1 MRPILFQIGDYRF
14 YSFGLMAALALIV
27 PGITIVR
34 PLVRRRGVPAEFAYE
49 LIIAAGVGG
58 FVFARI
64 YYLIENYAL
73 IKADFWGAAFGGIGF
88 TWYGGLIGGFLGVV
102 GWTLIRR
109 YPLDVIAN
117 AMAPA
122 TAFGYLIGRIGC
134 QLAGDGDYGKVST
147 LPWAMG
153 YPNGT
158 VPTPPGVEVHPTPIY
173 EIIAMAFVVWILW
186 RLATRYDKSGW
197 WTFGWFLV
205 LSGIERFLVEFVR
218 INPVWFAE
226 LDPAAVGEHRE
237 RRDRGRAHPRLRPQ
251 AGRGGRRGGEAE
263 PCRDEAGG
271 PGVLAA
277 APGGRPHCPGPGSNR
292 YPMRAAVR
300 K

>member
-1 MRPILFQIGDYRF
+1 MRPILFEIGDYRF

-27 PGITIVR
+27 PGMTIVR

-73 IKADFWGAAFGGIGF
+73 IKADFWSAAFGGVGF

-102 GWTLIRR
+102 GWTLVRR

-134 QLAGDGDYGKVST
+134 QLAGDGDYGKAERPA
-147 LPWAMG
+147 LG
-153 YPNGT
+153 DG
-158 VPTPPGVEVHPTPIY
+158 
-173 EIIAMAFVVWILW
+173 
-186 RLATRYDKSGW
+186 
-197 WTFGWFLV
+197 
-205 LSGIERFLVEFVR
+205 LSQRHG
-218 INPVWFAE
+218 
-226 LDPAAVGEHRE
+226 
-237 RRDRGRAHPRLRPQ
+237 AHA
-251 AGRGGRRGGEAE
+251 AGRGGPPHAHLRDHRHGLRGLD
-263 PCRDEAGG
+263 P
-271 PGVLAA
+271 LAA
-277 APGGRPHCPGPGSNR
+277 GHALRQVRLVDVRLVPRALRDRALPGRVRAHQPRSGSPGSR
-292 YPMRAAVR
+292 SRSG
-300 K
+300 